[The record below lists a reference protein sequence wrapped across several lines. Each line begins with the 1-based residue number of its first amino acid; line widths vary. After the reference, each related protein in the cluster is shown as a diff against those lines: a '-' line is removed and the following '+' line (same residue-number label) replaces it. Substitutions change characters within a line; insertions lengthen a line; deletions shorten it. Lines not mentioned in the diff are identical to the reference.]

1 MARQRRRRAAMV
13 AAQGEDVPVGGP
25 TQAGRLL
32 DPEDGNGGLALAI
45 GQVQVN
51 ERLPHVAR
59 HWIPTA
65 SSFMSLP
72 TT

>member
-13 AAQGEDVPVGGP
+13 AAQGEDGGGP
-25 TQAGRLL
+25 AQAGRLL
-32 DPEDGNGGLALAI
+32 DPEDGNGGLALEI